1 MRHAKYLPLAVL
13 VVTACLAAAW
23 ADEAEDAF
31 NALYGA
37 ELKKAA
43 ATRDTADDVALA
55 AQFLAAAK
63 TPGTHPSMVV
73 ILCEKTYD
81 LGAKTPNGFEAAV
94 EAMELLARKS
104 PAKAPACLDKIVV
117 VRQRQY
123 DAAKDLERVKAGTAL
138 VEVLLAAADARGE
151 AGAAA
156 DAAALARRAQTVAAA
171 VAPDRKAEVQAR
183 TDRVAWRQRMR
194 NRAAELK
201 ARLQANP
208 QDAASRKELVRILV
222 VDLDDPAQA
231 APLLDETCDEAMR
244 KSVPAAAKE
253 AADTPEEACMELAEW
268 YRGLS
273 DGASLPAK
281 PALLERARGY
291 YARFLELHVADD
303 VQRSQAALAK
313 KKVDELLLKFGAG
326 GAKGSWAVTGGQWID
341 LLAAL
346 DASRLPPGAKRTD
359 LGLALAKD
367 VFKGITFPC
376 MPEGSYQVSIKFV
389 RASGKQGVGVRLPL
403 GASAVSLRLGAA
415 DEITMLEGLSPGAV
429 SGGESRLSNNR
440 EYTFEVT
447 VLLKGDQADIAATL
461 DGKPNLR
468 WQGPQSVAQG
478 AGADAR
484 SIKCLGLGKYPESDI
499 TVRSA
504 RVRMLAGKATMLAPP
519 S

>member
-1 MRHAKYLPLAVL
+1 MNYAKYLPLAVL
-13 VVTACLAAAW
+13 VVTACPAAAW

-37 ELKKAA
+37 ELKKVA
-43 ATRDTADDVALA
+43 ATRDTADDLALA

-63 TPGTHPSMVV
+63 APGTHPGMVV
-73 ILCEKTYD
+73 ILCEKAHD
-81 LGAKTPNGFEAAV
+81 LGAKAASGFEAAV
-94 EAMELLARKS
+94 EAMKLLAQKS
-104 PAKAPACLDKIVV
+104 PAMAPACLDKIVV

-138 VEVLLAAADARGE
+138 VEALLAAADAKGE

-183 TDRVAWRQRMR
+183 TDRLAWRQRMR

-201 ARLQANP
+201 VRLQANP

-231 APLLDETCDEAMR
+231 TPLLDETCDEAMR
-244 KSVPAAAKE
+244 KYVPAAAKKV
-253 AADTPEEACMELAEW
+253 ADAPEQACMELAEW

-273 DGASLPAK
+273 DGASPAAK
-281 PALLERARGY
+281 PAMLERARGY
-291 YARFLELHVADD
+291 YARFLELHAADD

-326 GAKGSWAVTGGQWID
+326 GAKGSWAVIGGQWID
-341 LLAAL
+341 LLSAL

-359 LGLALAKD
+359 LGLALARD

-376 MPEGSYQVSIKFV
+376 MPEGSYQISVKFV
-389 RASGKQGVGVRLPL
+389 RTSGKQGVGVRLPV

-415 DEITMLEGLSPGAV
+415 DEITMLEGLSTGAV
-429 SGGESRLSNNR
+429 SGGESRLSDNR

-468 WQGPQSVAQG
+468 WQGAQSAATG
-478 AGADAR
+478 AGADGR
-484 SIKCLGLGKYPESDI
+484 DIKCLGLGKYPESDI

-504 RVRMLAGKATMLAPP
+504 RVRMLAGKATMLVPG